1 MFTVFLEILHDT
13 LGFFMRSTVA
23 FIVMACLVCHHHN
36 TLLDQSIKAL
46 LQRGVH
52 IGNSGGEPLG
62 IETENCLLPFPTP
75 LRNLYSLLSLILS
88 MSIKI

>member
-1 MFTVFLEILHDT
+1 MFTVVLEILHDA

-36 TLLDQSIKAL
+36 TLLEQPIKAL
-46 LQRGVH
+46 LQCGVH

-62 IETENCLLPFPTP
+62 IETETVYRHFPVFGELVLLAF
-75 LRNLYSLLSLILS
+75 SDIFHVH
-88 MSIKI
+88 KI